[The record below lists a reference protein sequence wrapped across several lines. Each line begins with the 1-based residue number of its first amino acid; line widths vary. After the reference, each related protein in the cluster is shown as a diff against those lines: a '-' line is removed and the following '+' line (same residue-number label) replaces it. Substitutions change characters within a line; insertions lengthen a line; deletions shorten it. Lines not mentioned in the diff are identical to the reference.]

1 MIRLHQL
8 TKRYDKF
15 TAVDGI
21 DLAGAQAALQR
32 ALELD
37 PRDSKTPHLLGRV
50 FDRLGQPDEA
60 RDMYERSR
68 ELAGG

>member
-1 MIRLHQL
+1 
-8 TKRYDKF
+8 
-15 TAVDGI
+15 
-21 DLAGAQAALQR
+21 LAGAHAALQR

-37 PRDSKTPHLLGRV
+37 PRDSKTHHLLGRV
-50 FDRLGQPDEA
+50 FDRLGRPEEA